1 MLTGWIIYSGKAPL
15 EWERAKENAANA
27 GIKIKMIDPASVEI
41 CLGPDNETSVYYE
54 GCKLEFPDFLYLS
67 IMKDHHYNA
76 LALMLEMEK
85 HNIPCVNPKSAVMAA
100 NDKFLCSQILSKAG
114 LPFPGTVLV
123 NGEESIPAIRDI
135 VGFPAVLKILT
146 GAKGSG
152 VMMVESEEQC
162 RSLLQLIHSTAPET
176 PLIAQEFIKTSI
188 GKDLRVIVVDGKAI
202 ACMCRKS
209 KTKDFR
215 ANFSLGGSVEDYPMT
230 DEIKEI
236 GTKAAAALGLRV
248 AGVDLL
254 FTEKGFTICEIN
266 ASPGF
271 AGIESCCPV
280 NVSAEIFKL
289 TMKLVEE
296 SRTNS

>member
-15 EWERAKENAANA
+15 EWERAMENAASS
-27 GIKIKMIDPASVEI
+27 GIKLKMIDPALVEI
-41 CLGPDNETSVYYE
+41 CLGQNNETAVYYE
-54 GCKLEFPDFLYLS
+54 GNRQTLPDFLYLS

-76 LALMLEMEK
+76 LALMREMEK
-85 HNIPCVNPKSAVMAA
+85 HNIPCVNPKDAVTAA

-114 LPFPGTVLV
+114 LPIPRTVLI
-123 NGEESIPAIRDI
+123 NGEESIPAIRESI
-135 VGFPAVLKILT
+135 GFPAVIKILT

-152 VMMVESEEQC
+152 VTLVDSEEQC
-162 RSLLQLIHSTAPET
+162 RSLLQLIHATAPET
-176 PLIAQEFIKTSI
+176 PLIAQEFIKTSK
-188 GKDLRVIVVDGKAI
+188 GKDIRVVIVDGKAI

-209 KTKDFR
+209 RTKDFR
-215 ANFSLGGSVEDYPMT
+215 ANFSLGGLVEDYPMT
-230 DEIKEI
+230 DEIKEL
-236 GTKAAAALGLRV
+236 GEKAAAALGLRV

-254 FTEKGFTICEIN
+254 FTENGFTICEIN

-289 TMKLVEE
+289 TMRLVEE
-296 SRTNS
+296 SRKSV

>member
-1 MLTGWIIYSGKAPL
+1 MTTGWIIYSGKAPL
-15 EWERAKENAANA
+15 EWERAQGNAAAA
-27 GIKIKMIDPASVEI
+27 GIELKMIDPALVEI
-41 CLGPDNETSVYYE
+41 CVGTNNDTSIYYE
-54 GCKLEFPDFLYLS
+54 GGKVDLPDFLYLS
-67 IMKDHHYNA
+67 IMTNHHYNA

-85 HNIPCVNPKSAVMAA
+85 HNIPCVNPKHAVMAA
-100 NDKFLCSQILSKAG
+100 NDKFLCSQILSRAG
-114 LPFPGTVLV
+114 LPFPKTVLV
-123 NGEESIPAIRDI
+123 NGEESIPAIRDT

-152 VMMVESEEQC
+152 VTMVETEEQC
-162 RSLLQLIHSTAPET
+162 RSLLQLLHATAPET
-176 PLIAQEFIKTSI
+176 PLIAQEYVKESR

-209 KTKDFR
+209 RGKDFR
-215 ANFSLGGSVEDYPMT
+215 ANFSLGGLVEDYPMT
-230 DEIKEI
+230 DEIKSI
-236 GTKAAAALGLRV
+236 GEKAAAALGLRV

-254 FTEKGFTICEIN
+254 FTVDGFTICEIN

-289 TMKLVEE
+289 VRTLV
-296 SRTNS
+296 RQVRGMH

>member
-1 MLTGWIIYSGKAPL
+1 MLTGWVIYSGKVPL
-15 EWERAKENAANA
+15 EWERGQQNAAAA
-27 GIKIKMIDPASVEI
+27 GIELKMIDPALTEI
-41 CLGPDNETSVYYE
+41 CVDDSRTSSIYYD
-54 GCKLEFPDFLYLS
+54 GSKAAFPDFLYLS

-85 HNIPCVNPKSAVMAA
+85 LNIPCVNPQNAVLAA
-100 NDKFLCSQILSKAG
+100 NDKFLSCQILSRAK
-114 LPFPGTVLV
+114 LPFPKTILV
-123 NGEESIPAIRDI
+123 NGEESIPAIKDTI
-135 VGFPAVLKILT
+135 GFPAVLKILT

-152 VMMVESEEQC
+152 VIMVKTEEEC
-162 RSLLQLIHSTAPET
+162 RSILQLLHATAPGT
-176 PLIAQEFIKTSI
+176 NMIAQEFIKESS

-202 ACMCRKS
+202 ACMCRKAHS
-209 KTKDFR
+209 SDFR

-230 DEIKEI
+230 EEIKTLGI
-236 GTKAAAALGLRV
+236 KAAEALGLRV

-254 FTEKGFTICEIN
+254 FTAKGFTICEIN

-289 TMKLVEE
+289 AVILVREKKA
-296 SRTNS
+296 R